1 MEFESPFIKIQSPY
15 QYPSSRLTSS
25 LFQYINLE
33 TPLTELAPPL
43 TKLEP
48 PIIKITPLLTNNKPP
63 FINYRPQLT

>member
-15 QYPSSRLTSS
+15 LYLSSRLTGS

-33 TPLTELAPPL
+33 TPLTELARPL

-48 PIIKITPLLTNNKPP
+48 PIIKITPPLTNNKPP
-63 FINYRPQLT
+63 FINYKPLLA

>member
-33 TPLTELAPPL
+33 TPLTKLAPPL

-48 PIIKITPLLTNNKPP
+48 LITKITPPLTNNKPP
-63 FINYRPQLT
+63 FINYKPLLA